1 MDIYEDIR
9 RNVLEGNARQVKALV
24 EKALALRYS
33 PEAILKNGLILAMQM
48 LARKYADNAV
58 SVPETMLTTRAFN
71 TKGVLNPH
79 WVSLTP
85 CVEG

>member
-48 LARKYADNAV
+48 LARK
-58 SVPETMLTTRAFN
+58 
-71 TKGVLNPH
+71 
-79 WVSLTP
+79 
-85 CVEG
+85 